1 MPKLTY
7 NREASSNPLFR
18 VYLQDVRAVDGSGL
32 TGLDSTSSGLRVDVI
47 RELDTAVT
55 SYTVAGSTIETIT
68 TIGTYAAPTATKCRF
83 KAVDGT
89 NMPGLYEIHLAQ
101 ALTGTGDASR
111 NLIVMIRGAANLIP
125 CLLEIQLQGVDMEGA
140 QVDANVTQ
148 IVGTAQSATDL
159 KDFADTGYDPSTHT
173 TAIDGTKAPATE
185 TYAVDGAIPTYNQFL
200 FMIWSAL
207 AQFAISGTALSAK
220 KLDGTT
226 EAMVFTLDS
235 ATDPTSRVRSS

>member
-1 MPKLTY
+1 MSKLIY

-32 TGLDSTSSGLRVDVI
+32 TGLDSTSSGLRIDVI
-47 RELDTAVT
+47 RELETTVT

-83 KAVDGT
+83 KVVDGT

-125 CLLEIQLQGVDMEGA
+125 CVSEVQLTVADLEV
-140 QVDANVTQ
+140 
-148 IVGTAQSATDL
+148 
-159 KDFADTGYDPSTHT
+159 
-173 TAIDGTKAPATE
+173 
-185 TYAVDGAIPTYNQFL
+185 AIPTADQNADALLDRTSGIETSWTLRQAL
-200 FMIWSAL
+200 RIILSSVGAKLSGAATTTVTIRDVGDVKNRIVATVDADGNRSAL
-207 AQFAISGTALSAK
+207 
-220 KLDGTT
+220 
-226 EAMVFTLDS
+226 TLDN
-235 ATDPTSRVRSS
+235 T